1 MKNNTDAFIIVAG
14 LLILAVFTSTITKNL
29 LPSSNNNQYYAK
41 PNEEMTAQIDTV
53 SKESGKITIITK
65 GDPIEYCLKTTKST
79 PSNNS
84 LCWNKIENNQ
94 VTVSSFEHKQYYVWI
109 KDKEERISSRFT
121 VE

>member
-53 SKESGKITIITK
+53 SKENGKITIITK

-94 VTVSSFEHKQYYVWI
+94 VTVSSFEYKQYYVWI

>member
-53 SKESGKITIITK
+53 SKENGKITIITK
-65 GDPIEYCLKTTKST
+65 GDPIAYCLKTTKST